1 MMVEVC
7 KYGNLHHLKE
17 NLWLTEKQ
25 GNYPVKS
32 EADIP
37 AALEILKNR
46 PLYAEKWVYFKK
58 VRRAFHFVC
67 DSL

>member
-1 MMVEVC
+1 MVEVC
-7 KYGNLHHLKE
+7 RYSYLYHLKE
-17 NLWLTEKQ
+17 DLWLTGKQ

-58 VRRAFHFVC
+58 V
-67 DSL
+67 